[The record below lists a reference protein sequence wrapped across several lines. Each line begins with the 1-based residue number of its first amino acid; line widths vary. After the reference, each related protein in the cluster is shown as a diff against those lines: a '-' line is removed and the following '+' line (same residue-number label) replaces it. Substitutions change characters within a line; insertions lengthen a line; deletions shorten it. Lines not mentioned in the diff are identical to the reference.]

1 MSLTSREFPIMRYK
15 IFHAT
20 TYNYAQTVSLL
31 PHMVRLRPRC
41 DVMQKLLNFQLD
53 IDPKPANLSE
63 IVDLDGNAIAQVWF
77 DQPTHHLTVQ
87 ASSEVETY
95 CDNPFNYLLEPWA
108 ARLPID
114 YPASYLTQLQSYIN
128 SGQAYGQSIGQ
139 SICDPIAMQLAQE
152 LRHDSQD
159 WVVTFLGNLN
169 QRLYGECRYILRED
183 GAPMPAGLT
192 WSRKEGSCRDLTV
205 LFMEVCRSVGL
216 AARFVSGYQEG
227 DLDSTERDLHAWAE
241 VYLPGAGWRGY
252 DPTHGLA
259 VSDRHIAIAASALP
273 IYTAPIAGKL
283 KSGNV
288 HASIEFSLSIQKID
302 TQHE

>member
-1 MSLTSREFPIMRYK
+1 MRYK

-20 TYNYAQTVSLL
+20 TYSYAQTVSLL
-31 PHMVRLRPRC
+31 PHMLRLRPRC
-41 DVMQKLLNFQLD
+41 DIMQKLLHFQLD
-53 IDPKPANLSE
+53 IDPEPANLSQ
-63 IVDLDGNAIAQVWF
+63 IVDLDGNAIAQIWF
-77 DQPTHHLTVQ
+77 EQPTQYLTVQ

-108 ARLPID
+108 TRLPID
-114 YPASYLTQLQSYIN
+114 YPASYLTQLQPYLN

-139 SICDPIAMQLAQE
+139 SICDPIATQLAQE

-169 QRLYGECRYILRED
+169 QRLYEECRYVIREE

-205 LFMEVCRSVGL
+205 LFMEVCRAVGIP
-216 AARFVSGYQEG
+216 ARFVSGYQEG
-227 DLDSTERDLHAWAE
+227 DLDSTERHLHAWAE
-241 VYLPGAGWRGY
+241 IYLPGAGWRGY

-273 IYTAPIAGKL
+273 IYTAPITGKL

-288 HASIEFSLSIQKID
+288 SSSIEFSLSIQKIF
-302 TQHE
+302 E